1 MWIFIYLAT
10 ETLIDLNTV
19 GHCPESHWGITLCII
34 KALYSLSKIW
44 IILNPKTHPSQ
55 KISNK
60 GLGTCRIIP
69 AAQEKWRDLLG
80 LSVTLKSLL
89 PTPFYTTLEVLE
101 ESSTVLW
108 ITAPTCLFPSCSP
121 LWSLLK
127 YADELCPFRKGD
139 HRRFDSGG
147 KTHEQDMAQTA
158 QSLGSSTPPRTQL
171 SSLFLQQFSVSDSM
185 CQKERQ
191 IYLG

>member
-10 ETLIDLNTV
+10 ETLIDLVTV
-19 GHCPESHWGITLCII
+19 GHCPESHWGIPLLII

-69 AAQEKWRDLLG
+69 VAQEKWRDLLG
-80 LSVTLKSLL
+80 LFVTLKSLL
-89 PTPFYTTLEVLE
+89 PTPFYTTLEVLA

-108 ITAPTCLFPSCSP
+108 ITAPTCLFPSGSP

-127 YADELCPFRKGD
+127 YADELCPFARETTEGATVVAKPMNRIWPKEPSPWAQQLHPELSCHLFSFNNFQSQILCAKRKD
-139 HRRFDSGG
+139 RF
-147 KTHEQDMAQTA
+147 T
-158 QSLGSSTPPRTQL
+158 
-171 SSLFLQQFSVSDSM
+171 
-185 CQKERQ
+185 
-191 IYLG
+191 